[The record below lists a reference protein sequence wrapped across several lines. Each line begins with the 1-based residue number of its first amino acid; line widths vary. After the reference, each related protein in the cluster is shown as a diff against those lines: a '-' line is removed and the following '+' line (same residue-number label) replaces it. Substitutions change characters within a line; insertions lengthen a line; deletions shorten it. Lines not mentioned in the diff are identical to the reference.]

1 MGTNHG
7 GLNRFD
13 RQTGTFTSYVKQLP
27 GLQCINSIYNDE
39 KKGLWLGTYFG
50 GVFSF
55 DPETSHAKRYTE
67 KNGLL
72 YDGASAMAEDNHGN
86 LWLCNFKGISIFNI
100 ETKQVRNLTVANGL
114 PLENLSG
121 AFKTS
126 SGRFLF
132 YGTEGGF
139 FSLRPDDF
147 TPDTVPP
154 VLHIES
160 IDFMTRVEG
169 KAKDSTLITYGK
181 ETSPRFRYDENRL
194 SFHYVG
200 LDYQGP
206 QLIQY
211 AYKLDGY
218 DKGWISAGTQRMAT
232 YTNLSPGD
240 YTFHVKAS
248 NSDGVWNEQG
258 PSFSFIILPPWWQ
271 TWWAYALYVLVL
283 ALAVWAF
290 AAYRSRN
297 LRQANLELENKVQHR
312 TTQLN
317 KSLEDLKSTQS
328 QLIQSE
334 KMASSENSRPALR
347 MKYKIL

>member
-1 MGTNHG
+1 M
-7 GLNRFD
+7 
-13 RQTGTFTSYVKQLP
+13 
-27 GLQCINSIYNDE
+27 
-39 KKGLWLGTYFG
+39 
-50 GVFSF
+50 
-55 DPETSHAKRYTE
+55 
-67 KNGLL
+67 
-72 YDGASAMAEDNHGN
+72 
-86 LWLCNFKGISIFNI
+86 
-100 ETKQVRNLTVANGL
+100 
-114 PLENLSG
+114 
-121 AFKTS
+121 
-126 SGRFLF
+126 
-132 YGTEGGF
+132 
-139 FSLRPDDF
+139 
-147 TPDTVPP
+147 
-154 VLHIES
+154 HIES
-160 IDFMTRVEG
+160 VDFVTLYDG

-181 ETSPRFRYDENRL
+181 KGSSRFGYDENRL

-200 LDYQGP
+200 LDYQSP

-297 LRQANLELENKVQHR
+297 LRQANLELENKVERR
-312 TTQLN
+312 TIQLN

-334 KMASSENSRPALR
+334 KMASLGELTAGIAHEIQNPLNFMNNFSDVNKELIDEMEQEMDSGNMNDAKTIAKNIRENEEKINHHGKRADAIVKGMLQHSRSGTGVKEPTGINGLADEYLRLSYQGLRAKDKSFNVTMKTDYDRSIGKIDIIPQDIGRVLLNLYNNAFYAVSEKKKQLSNGYEPTVSC
-347 MKYKIL
+347 